1 MKKLFI
7 ILPCLIALGGCD
19 KINFHETDIECIIPD
34 KTLAEIKYDSL
45 DINPKRAI
53 LQIGDNKL
61 IMNRYT
67 SEETPTAILYKNET
81 NELFPQYLHYV
92 DKDIYSLGTD
102 LTHWGACRKASK

>member
-19 KINFHETDIECIIPD
+19 KINFHETDIECVIPD

-45 DINPKRAI
+45 DVNSSRAI
-53 LQIGDNKL
+53 LKKGDSK
-61 IMNRYT
+61 IVMNRYK
-67 SEETPTAILYKNET
+67 SLEHPQAVLFKSET